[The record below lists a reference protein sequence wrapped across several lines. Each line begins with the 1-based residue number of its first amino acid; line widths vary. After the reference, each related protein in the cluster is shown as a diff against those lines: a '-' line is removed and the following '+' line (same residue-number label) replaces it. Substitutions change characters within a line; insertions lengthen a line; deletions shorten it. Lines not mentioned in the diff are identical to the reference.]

1 VSSHE
6 NKELRRRFWAEAF
19 GDIDAI
25 VDEHIASEWLDHDR
39 APDQPA
45 GAAGYKWLLGRLKTS
60 FPDIRFTEAELIAEG
75 DKVATMWTLEGTD
88 TEGYRDQPPTGRR
101 IKVSG
106 IQIDR
111 LANGKVVESWNH
123 SSSDRIA
130 TQLASGS
137 A

>member
-1 VSSHE
+1 VPSQE

-19 GDIDAI
+19 GDIHAV
-25 VDEHIASEWLDHDR
+25 VDEHIAAGWLDHDR

-45 GAAGYKWLLGRLKTS
+45 GAAGYKWLLERLKSS
-60 FPDIRFTEAELIAEG
+60 FPDIRFTEAELISEG

-111 LANGKVVESWNH
+111 LEDGKVVESWNH
-123 SSSDRIA
+123 SSTDGIA
-130 TQLASGS
+130 AQLASDS
-137 A
+137 P